1 MVSSLFS
8 YIDTD
13 GCLKLKRFFD
23 ELVER
28 LLVGNLSEQDAGR
41 RSEWSARVV
50 GRVGPGRERREGER
64 KRESG
69 KGEGRRGRREGEREK
84 KYFRFQ
90 NDQHFEKLRVYDGL
104 LCSKI
109 TPSGPL
115 MFRHYRSP
123 PLKFISCCLK
133 PFVADI
139 NPPPGDFPDET
150 LQPSLRKI

>member
-1 MVSSLFS
+1 M
-8 YIDTD
+8 
-13 GCLKLKRFFD
+13 R
-23 ELVER
+23 ER
-28 LLVGNLSEQDAGR
+28 GR
-41 RSEWSARVV
+41 GREEEGEWE
-50 GRVGPGRERREGER
+50 GRGEAGPGPGP
-64 KRESG
+64 
-69 KGEGRRGRREGEREK
+69 GRREGEREK

-115 MFRHYRSP
+115 MFRHYHSP